1 MEIVGTVLNSDTGQL
16 TFGRADCW
24 PTVFDMTHNDID
36 QLRSVLDALQAAMRE
51 AEHGGRHGM

>member
-1 MEIVGTVLNSDTGQL
+1 MKIIGTVLNSDTGQL
-16 TFGRADCW
+16 VIGHEW

-51 AEHGGRHGM
+51 AEQGGQHGK